1 MSVPKLR
8 FPGFAGEWEKTQLR
22 QVLKSVDAGW
32 SPSCEERKARPH
44 EWGILK
50 TTAVVWG
57 GYDHTQ
63 SKALPSKLSPR
74 AHLEV
79 RADDI
84 LVTRAGPIDRVA
96 VVAYVEATRPKLMIS
111 DKLMRA
117 RVNEAVSPAFVSRTL
132 GTRRAQAFFA
142 ARKSGLAEAQANI
155 SQAILNAT
163 PIYIPFLPEQQKIAA
178 FLGAVDAKLA
188 ALAARQAALVRFKA
202 GLMQKLFS
210 QQLRFT
216 RDDGGAFPDWQEK
229 ELRAVSIINPKSPKL
244 PERFRYIDLESVN
257 AGTLGAVSEIDA
269 TEAPSRAQ
277 RVLQRGDILFQMVR
291 PYQRNNLHFDLIG
304 VYVGSTGYAQIRAKQ
319 NRHYLFQVLHTDEFV
334 NRVLERCTGTG
345 YPAINS
351 NDLGKVTVPFPHPD
365 EQQKIANALSTMDT
379 KIQAVADQVAK
390 LQTFKKGLLQQMFV

>member
-32 SPSCEERKARPH
+32 SPSCEERKAQPH

-74 AHLEV
+74 AQLEV

-84 LVTRAGPIDRVA
+84 LVTRAGPIERVA
-96 VVAYVEATRPKLMIS
+96 VVAHVEATRPKLMIS

-117 RVNEAVSPAFVSRTL
+117 RVNEAVSPAFIARTL

-163 PIYIPFLPEQQKIAA
+163 PIYIPSLPEQQKIAA

-188 ALAARQAALVRFKA
+188 ALAVKQAALARFKA

-216 RDDGGAFPDWQEK
+216 RGDEKAFPDWEEK
-229 ELRAVSIINPKSPKL
+229 QLEEVAAINKGKQL
-244 PERFRYIDLESVN
+244 NRDTLESSGQYPVIN
-257 AGTLGAVSEIDA
+257 GGITPSGYHDGYNTEAGTITISEGGN
-269 TEAPSRAQ
+269 SC
-277 RVLQRGDILFQMVR
+277 G
-291 PYQRNNLHFDLIG
+291 
-304 VYVGSTGYAQIRAKQ
+304 YVGFQ
-319 NRHYLFQVLHTDEFV
+319 N
-334 NRVLERCTGTG
+334 
-345 YPAINS
+345 
-351 NDLGKVTVPFPHPD
+351 VPFWSGGHCYALSPYPRSVLTYFLYQALKFSELSIMRLRVGSGLPNIQKGDLSKFLLPLPHPD
-365 EQQKIANALSTMDT
+365 EQQKIANALSALDT
-379 KIQAVADQVAK
+379 KIQAVADQVTK
-390 LQTFKKGLLQQMFV
+390 LKTFKKGLLQQMFV

>member
-163 PIYIPFLPEQQKIAA
+163 PIYIPSLPEQQKIAA
-178 FLGAVDAKLA
+178 F
-188 ALAARQAALVRFKA
+188 
-202 GLMQKLFS
+202 
-210 QQLRFT
+210 
-216 RDDGGAFPDWQEK
+216 
-229 ELRAVSIINPKSPKL
+229 
-244 PERFRYIDLESVN
+244 
-257 AGTLGAVSEIDA
+257 
-269 TEAPSRAQ
+269 
-277 RVLQRGDILFQMVR
+277 
-291 PYQRNNLHFDLIG
+291 
-304 VYVGSTGYAQIRAKQ
+304 
-319 NRHYLFQVLHTDEFV
+319 
-334 NRVLERCTGTG
+334 
-345 YPAINS
+345 
-351 NDLGKVTVPFPHPD
+351 
-365 EQQKIANALSTMDT
+365 
-379 KIQAVADQVAK
+379 
-390 LQTFKKGLLQQMFV
+390 